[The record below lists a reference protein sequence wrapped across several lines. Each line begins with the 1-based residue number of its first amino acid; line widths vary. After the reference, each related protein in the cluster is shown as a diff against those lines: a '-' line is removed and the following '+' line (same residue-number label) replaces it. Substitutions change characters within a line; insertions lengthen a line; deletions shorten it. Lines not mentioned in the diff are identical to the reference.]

1 MHEKIEAIVEGLGI
15 TVYRDFNDSL
25 DESGEPISDN
35 YIVWNYSLIHGG
47 LYADDEPTWDICSFQ
62 IHWFVNANTQIDG
75 TINQI
80 KRNALEQEFTYPQV
94 TILYESDTKLRHII
108 LTTEISVEREV

>member
-1 MHEKIEAIVEGLGI
+1 MHEKIEAIVDGLGI

-35 YIVWNYSLIHGG
+35 YIVWNYSLIQGDG
-47 LYADDEPTWDICSFQ
+47 YADDEPTRDICSVQ
-62 IHWFVNANTQIDG
+62 IHWFVNTNTQIDG
-75 TINQI
+75 TIKQI
-80 KRNALEQEFTYPQV
+80 KQNALEQEFTYPQV

-108 LTTEISVEREV
+108 FETEISVEREV